1 MAGHSK
7 FANIKHR
14 KGAQDKARGKAFG
27 KFSKAI
33 MIAAREGGG
42 DPDTNLK
49 LRYAVD
55 KARAGNMPKDVI
67 ERAIKKATGELGD
80 VQYEEIMYEGYG
92 PAGVAVMCEV
102 LTDNRNR
109 TAPEMRRLFSVS
121 GGNLAAPGA
130 VTYMFDRRG
139 MIAVEGVP
147 FDEVFEV
154 AVEVGADD
162 VTQEDE
168 NMVGVTTDPTEF
180 TAVAE
185 ALRAKGWELTTA
197 EIAWIPQNMVTPPA
211 DDVSKIE
218 TLLAKLEDH
227 DDVQSVYHNYE
238 PAEEA

>member
-49 LRYAVD
+49 LRYAID

-92 PAGVAVMCEV
+92 PAGVAVMCEIV
-102 LTDNRNR
+102 TDNRNR
-109 TAPEMRRLFSVS
+109 TAPEMRRIFSVA

-139 MIAVEGVP
+139 MIAVEGAT

-168 NMVGVTTDPTEF
+168 DMIGVMTDPSAF
-180 TAVAE
+180 QAVTK
-185 ALRAKGWELTTA
+185 ALSDKGWELTTA
-197 EIAWIPQNMVTPPA
+197 EIAWIPQNTVTPPA
-211 DDVSKIE
+211 DEVDKIE
-218 TLLAKLEDH
+218 TLIAKLEDH

-238 PAEEA
+238 PADAE

>member
-49 LRYAVD
+49 LRYAID

-80 VQYEEIMYEGYG
+80 VVYEEIIYEGYG
-92 PAGVAVMCEV
+92 PAGVAVLCEV

-109 TAPEMRRLFSVS
+109 TAPEMRSIFGKA
-121 GGNLAAPGA
+121 GGNLASPGA
-130 VTYMFDRRG
+130 VTFMFDRRG
-139 MIAVEGVP
+139 MIAVEGASY
-147 FDEVFEV
+147 DEVFEV
-154 AVEVGADD
+154 ALESGADD
-162 VTQEDE
+162 VTDE
-168 NMVGVTTDPTEF
+168 GDNMIGVTTDPNAF
-180 TAVAE
+180 SDVAD

-197 EIAWIPQNMVTPPA
+197 EIAWIPQNTIVPPS
-211 DDVSKIE
+211 DVVEKLE
-218 TLLAKLEDH
+218 AMLAKLEDH
-227 DDVQSVYHNYE
+227 DDVQSVYHSYE

>member
-49 LRYAVD
+49 LRYAID

-80 VQYEEIMYEGYG
+80 VQFEEIMYEGYG
-92 PAGVAVMCEV
+92 AGGVAVLCEV
-102 LTDNRNR
+102 VTDNRNR
-109 TAPEMRRLFSVS
+109 TAPEMRRLFSTC
-121 GGNLAAPGA
+121 GGNLANPGA
-130 VTYMFDRRG
+130 VTFMFDRTG
-139 MIAVEGVP
+139 LITVEGAS

-154 AVEVGADD
+154 AVESGADD
-162 VTQEDE
+162 VTQEDDGV
-168 NMVGVTTDPTEF
+168 VGVTTDPSSFSDVTK
-180 TAVAE
+180 
-185 ALRAKGWELTTA
+185 ALGDKGWELTTA
-197 EIAWIPQNMVTPPA
+197 EIAWVPQNMVTPPE
-211 DDVSKIE
+211 DQVSQVE
-218 TLLAKLEDH
+218 NLLAKLDDH

>member
-42 DPDTNLK
+42 DPDTNLA
-49 LRYAVD
+49 LRYAID

-92 PAGVAVMCEV
+92 PAGVAVMCEI

-109 TAPEMRRLFSVS
+109 TAPEMRRIFSVS

-130 VTYMFDRRG
+130 VTFMFDRRG
-139 MIAVEGVP
+139 MIAVEGAT

-154 AVEVGADD
+154 AVENGADD
-162 VTQEDE
+162 VTQEDDD
-168 NMVGVTTDPTEF
+168 MIGVMTDPSAF
-180 TAVAE
+180 QDVSK

-197 EIAWIPQNMVTPPA
+197 EIAWLPQNTVTPPA
-211 DDVSKIE
+211 DVVAKVE
-218 TLLAKLEDH
+218 TLLEKLEDH

-238 PAEEA
+238 PATEE